1 MRQEMIDE
9 LKKLH
14 TNAVDSRKGYE
25 EALADAE
32 GRGMTPLFKRMI
44 ALHSSNAAEL
54 GSQLQT
60 SGEMPDQDGS
70 FLAQVHRTVMN
81 ICGLFGGLDEKMLP
95 SLIDGEK
102 RNASWYDDAMKM
114 PDAPAG
120 LRALLTTQRG
130 RIETE
135 IAAMKAAKAP

>member
-1 MRQEMIDE
+1 MQLDMIDE

-14 TNAVDSRKGYE
+14 TNAVDARKGYE

-44 ALHSSNAAEL
+44 ALHSSNASEL
-54 GSQLQT
+54 GSQLQA

-70 FLAQVHRTVMN
+70 FLAHVHRT
-81 ICGLFGGLDEKMLP
+81 ILSIRGLFGGLDESVLP
-95 SLIDGEK
+95 GLLDGEE
-102 RNASWYDDAMKM
+102 RNASCYDDAMKM
-114 PDAPAG
+114 ADAPAD
-120 LRALLTTQRG
+120 LRTLLTRQRG

-135 IAAMKAAKAP
+135 IAAMKDVKAP